1 MPDSRGIPPW
11 AALCFLVPSM
21 SLYIRLECSF
31 YRHRKTLR
39 LRAVLKDDAKWIPPA
54 LWCWAA
60 ENQADGDLS
69 KYTADE
75 IAVLIG
81 YTKDATRM
89 LQALK
94 NVGFI
99 DENMHLH
106 DWDEWNGY
114 HSTWHE
120 RAKTAAAARW
130 SKEKEKQKEKIGQR
144 EDKRGQEP
152 SIAISNATSIIKQ
165 EFDVLWKSY
174 PSKTGS
180 KEKALLSWKKYR
192 AQGDTVEQAAVG
204 IAKYVAHVEQRR
216 KTDFPKLDFQN
227 GLTFFNGRGW
237 KTEWEVKIND
247 PSRRQSGMSMADLNK
262 MIGERVCTDQ
272 IQPKEC
278 PPTAKKPSDPF

>member
-1 MPDSRGIPPW
+1 
-11 AALCFLVPSM
+11 
-21 SLYIRLECSF
+21 
-31 YRHRKTLR
+31 
-39 LRAVLKDDAKWIPPA
+39 
-54 LWCWAA
+54 
-60 ENQADGDLS
+60 
-69 KYTADE
+69 
-75 IAVLIG
+75 
-81 YTKDATRM
+81 
-89 LQALK
+89 
-94 NVGFI
+94 
-99 DENMHLH
+99 
-106 DWDEWNGY
+106 
-114 HSTWHE
+114 
-120 RAKTAAAARW
+120 
-130 SKEKEKQKEKIGQR
+130 
-144 EDKRGQEP
+144 
-152 SIAISNATSIIKQ
+152 
-165 EFDVLWKSY
+165 VLWQSY